1 MKLSFKIVS
10 LVLVMSLTCSPIVL
24 AQVRTTTCNYCGNY
38 VASTSRMC
46 PTCGKNPQSITGS
59 SLGDLFLLLLMGAAL
74 SADNHNNNSNYSSSY
89 QSSNYIPNH
98 DFDLTGKIGNNNKI
112 HGYININGNQISGNY
127 GYKSKPYGCTVE
139 GYTYENGSMRATEVE
154 DKSGRVT
161 GTYRGKVISDNKIKG
176 TFYSKKYRKNI
187 PFTWYLR

>member
-10 LVLVMSLTCSPIVL
+10 LVLVMSLTCSPLVL
-24 AQVRTTTCNYCGNY
+24 AEVRTITCNYCGNY
-38 VASTSRMC
+38 VASTSRIC
-46 PTCGKNPQSITGS
+46 PTCGKNPHSFTGS

-74 SADNHNNNSNYSSSY
+74 SSDNHHNNNSNSSSY
-89 QSSNYIPNH
+89 QNSNQIPNH
-98 DFDLTGKIGNNNKI
+98 DFTLTGKIGKNNTI

-127 GYKSKPYGCTVE
+127 GYKCNYGCTVN

-154 DKSGRVT
+154 DKSGKTT
-161 GTYRGKVISDNKIKG
+161 GTYQGKVISNNKIKG
-176 TFYSKKYRKNI
+176 TFYSRKYRKNI